1 MYWMRVTLSGHTSAG
16 RVLWDRHIAEVVGA
30 ELEREWPL
38 LFHSMLSSKNNL
50 RNVPSI
56 DILRVMWQWYYH
68 YYTPFSRQ
76 ILCSSCP
83 KELWK
88 HCHCHI
94 LCPPVKMFQNMIKM
108 KLKKQKEVYRA
119 STISPQ
125 DTTGQRHIWI
135 QIKTIFEIVQIIYA
149 MRRLL
154 IILQNLLNTRKKI
167 ILLKWA
173 GRPWDVH

>member
-1 MYWMRVTLSGHTSAG
+1 MYWMRVTLSGHASAG
-16 RVLWDRHIAEVVGA
+16 RVLWDRHIAA

-108 KLKKQKEVYRA
+108 KLKKTKRSVACFNHKSSGHHWATPHLDPNQNYFRN
-119 STISPQ
+119 SPNHLRYEKVI
-125 DTTGQRHIWI
+125 DYTLVFTEHS
-135 QIKTIFEIVQIIYA
+135 
-149 MRRLL
+149 
-154 IILQNLLNTRKKI
+154 
-167 ILLKWA
+167 
-173 GRPWDVH
+173 

>member
-1 MYWMRVTLSGHTSAG
+1 MYWMRVTLSGHASAG
-16 RVLWDRHIAEVVGA
+16 RVLWDRHIAA

-56 DILRVMWQWYYH
+56 DILRVMWQWWYYH

-88 HCHCHI
+88 HLPLPHTVSSC
-94 LCPPVKMFQNMIKM
+94 QNVSKHDKDEIEKT
-108 KLKKQKEVYRA
+108 KRSVACFNHKSSGHHWATPHLDPNQNYFRN
-119 STISPQ
+119 SPNHLRYEKVI
-125 DTTGQRHIWI
+125 DYTSVFTEHS
-135 QIKTIFEIVQIIYA
+135 
-149 MRRLL
+149 
-154 IILQNLLNTRKKI
+154 
-167 ILLKWA
+167 
-173 GRPWDVH
+173 